1 MTRRQP
7 GHWIVAAITLAWILL
22 AVPTTQVNGQNLPAE
37 SESTHPLDRVAVIG
51 ASASSGWGVVLR
63 YVDEQDMVTT
73 QTASMRD
80 VIEEVIQVDDAT
92 VAGTGSSVFFM
103 NPLPIGKQQINVSQ
117 AMQPTLVIALDYLF
131 WYGYGN
137 RDAEGHAIPRGDQG
151 QAARLALLEQ
161 GLENL
166 NTFSCPVVVGD
177 FPDVSDAI
185 GYMLSASQV
194 PSPATLKVL
203 NERVKAWASDR
214 PNVTVIE
221 MSELLQDMRSDD
233 VFKAGRQQFPKGA
246 KSRFMQRDNLHPT
259 LEGLIILVQETS
271 DHLAT
276 GSKEIDH
283 TQFDFT
289 LEAVRDRLYESRRP
303 EGLKSKPYT
312 GKN

>member
-1 MTRRQP
+1 MTRRRL
-7 GHWIVAAITLAWILL
+7 GFWAAGVVGLAWILL
-22 AVPTTQVNGQNLPAE
+22 VVPVTTVNGQDPSSD
-37 SESTHPLDRVAVIG
+37 SESTHPLDRIAVIG

-92 VAGTGSSVFFM
+92 ITGTGSSVFFM
-103 NPLPIGKQQINVSQ
+103 NPLPIGKQQINMSQ
-117 AMQPTLVIALDYLF
+117 AFQPTLVIALDYLF

-194 PSPATLKVL
+194 PSPTTLKAL
-203 NERVKAWASDR
+203 NDRVKAWASAR

-221 MSELLQDMRSDD
+221 MSTLLQDMRSDQ

-259 LEGLIILVQETS
+259 LEGLIVLVQETS

-276 GSKEIDH
+276 GSDEIDH
-283 TQFDFT
+283 AQFDFK
-289 LEAVRDRLYESRRP
+289 LEAVRDRLYESRKP
-303 EGLKSKPYT
+303 EGLTSKPYT
-312 GKN
+312 GTN